1 MNKDSS
7 HNTGYAVDSFY
18 TLSKPPLVQS
28 SNFSASISEC
38 SVLLNWDGVRF
49 PNKYA
54 TRGGYAVFYSS
65 DSSIQLTNNPNGI
78 APSKIAKNG
87 TLVALITA
95 QLPNL
100 PDTFVRISNLPKNVM
115 YHLLVLPFTYNGIT
129 DLTCNYL
136 TNGAPSITIK
146 SYLNPLTLNSLTK
159 NPLCFNSENGSI
171 KASAVNGKIPYSF
184 SLNNKSYSFDSVF
197 YNLKPGQYLLEVK
210 DANNCKDSV

>member
-1 MNKDSS
+1 ME
-7 HNTGYAVDSFY
+7 H
-18 TLSKPPLVQS
+18 
-28 SNFSASISEC
+28 
-38 SVLLNWDGVRF
+38 
-49 PNKYA
+49 
-54 TRGGYAVFYSS
+54 
-65 DSSIQLTNNPNGI
+65 
-78 APSKIAKNG
+78 
-87 TLVALITA
+87 LVALITA

-146 SYLNPLTLNSLTK
+146 SYSNPLTLNSLTK

-210 DANNCKDSV
+210 DANNCKDSVSIIIKQPQAIKLKLSVQDADCIPASNGSVIASAKDGIPLYVQL